1 MFRTLHLILLSLGTL
16 YIICCKQQ
24 KVKYYMWRQALDGAE
39 SWTLRKVHQKYVKSF
54 EMWCWRMMEKISWT
68 DRVGNEVLRRVK
80 EKINIL
86 HTIKRRK
93 ANWIGHILSKNCL
106 IKQVIEGKIK
116 ARTSDRKTRKKT

>member
-1 MFRTLHLILLSLGTL
+1 
-16 YIICCKQQ
+16 
-24 KVKYYMWRQALDGAE
+24 
-39 SWTLRKVHQKYVKSF
+39 
-54 EMWCWRMMEKISWT
+54 MEKISWT